1 MTRLWTTGN
10 SVEVTRDPHGKLRTF
25 TWCGRTHTVSKIR
38 QQWQVD
44 TDWWS
49 ENGRVHRAYL
59 KLTTTDGLLCDL
71 YLDFLDDQWYIA
83 KCYD

>member
-1 MTRLWTTGN
+1 MTRLWTTGQEIR
-10 SVEVTRDPHGKLRTF
+10 VQRDAHGELVKF
-25 TWCGRTHTVSKIR
+25 TWQGRTHPIHKIR

-49 ENGRVHRAYL
+49 EEGRVFREYFAV
-59 KLTTTDGLLCDL
+59 TTTDGLLCVL
-71 YLDFLDDQWYIA
+71 YLDFLDEQWYLA

>member
-10 SVEVTRDPHGKLRTF
+10 GIEVKQDPRGKIHTF
-25 TWCGRTHTVSKIR
+25 TWRGRTHTVQKVR

-49 ENGRVHRAYL
+49 EEGRVHREYL
-59 KLTTTDGLLCDL
+59 AITTTDGLLCLL
-71 YLDFLDDQWYIA
+71 YLDFLDEQWYLA

>member
-10 SVEVTRDPHGKLRTF
+10 GIDVKRDARGKMLYF
-25 TWCGRTHTVSKIR
+25 IWQGRTHTIHKIR

-49 ENGRVHRAYL
+49 EEGRVFREYFAV
-59 KLTTTDGLLCDL
+59 TTTDGLLCVL
-71 YLDFLDDQWYIA
+71 YLDFLDEQWYLA
-83 KCYD
+83 KAYD